1 MALIKFDDVSLAFGH
16 VALLDKVAL
25 QIDPGERVCLV
36 GRNGTGK
43 STLMQILRGAV
54 SPDDGSV
61 WRQQNIRIA
70 WLAQEVPADQ
80 TQSVFDVITG
90 GLEGVGALLAE
101 YHHVVLSLEEDAS
114 PAVLERLAELQ
125 NKLEAEDGWRLEQ
138 KVEDVISRLELPADK
153 LLSELSGGLKRRVML
168 AQALVTEPDL
178 LLLDEPTN
186 HLDLAGI
193 QWLEDFLL
201 SWNGSVLF
209 ITHDRAFLQK
219 LATRIV
225 ELDRGNLTSWPG
237 DYKNYLQKKEEALA
251 IEADHNAKFDKRLAQ
266 EEVWIRQGIKAR
278 RTRNEGRVR
287 ALQSMR
293 REYSDRRKVQGK
305 VSLNLE
311 NAERSGKL
319 VVEVENASAGY
330 DGTTIVRDFS
340 TRIQRGDRI
349 GIIGPNGAGKTT
361 LLKLL
366 LGELDPTQGTVQ
378 LGTKLEVAYFDQ
390 QRAVLDPKKT
400 VMDNLNSGSDTVTI
414 NGREKHI
421 ISYLQDF
428 LFPPQRIRSPVSSL
442 SGGERNRLL
451 LARLFTQPA
460 NLLVMDE
467 PTNDLDVETLE
478 LLEELLSEYK
488 GTLLLVSHDRA
499 FLDNVVTRT
508 LVFEGQGTVN
518 DYVGGYDDWLRQRQ
532 QPGSQIAAKKNK
544 AKTEKPGLEEV
555 SAEQKPAAAKVKKLS
570 YKAQRE
576 LDGLPARL
584 ELLETEQNSLQ
595 AQIAAPEFYQQDKN
609 DVAKILEKLER
620 VGNELEQCFA
630 RWEELEAEQAG

>member
-1 MALIKFDDVSLAFGH
+1 MALIKFDNVSLAFGH
-16 VALLDKVAL
+16 VALLDKVDF
-25 QIDPGERVCLV
+25 QIDPGERICLV

-43 STLMQILRGAV
+43 STLMQVLRGATL
-54 SPDDGSV
+54 PDDGSV
-61 WRQQNIRIA
+61 WRQQNLRISY
-70 WLAQEVPADQ
+70 LAQEVPADQ
-80 TQSVFDVITG
+80 TLSVFDVITA
-90 GLEGVGALLAE
+90 GLEGVGELLAE
-101 YHHVVLSLEEDAS
+101 YHHVVLSLEVDAS
-114 PAVLERLAELQ
+114 PAVLDRLSVLQ
-125 NKLEAEDGWRLEQ
+125 GKLEAEDGWRLEQ
-138 KVEDVISRLELPADK
+138 KVEDVISRLDLPADK

-193 QWLEDFLL
+193 QWLEEFLL
-201 SWNGSVLF
+201 GWNGSVLF
-209 ITHDRAFLQK
+209 ITHDRAFLQR

-225 ELDRGNLTSWPG
+225 ELDRGNISSWPG
-237 DYKNYLQKKEEALA
+237 DYKNYLIKKEEALA
-251 IEADHNAKFDKRLAQ
+251 VEADQNAKFDKRLAQ

-287 ALQSMR
+287 ALQALR

-305 VSLNLE
+305 VNLKLE
-311 NAERSGKL
+311 TADRSGKL
-319 VVEVENASAGY
+319 VVEVENASVGY
-330 DGTTIVRDFS
+330 DDKPIINNFS

-366 LGELDPTQGTVQ
+366 LGELQPSEGSVQ
-378 LGTKLEVAYFDQ
+378 LGTKLEIAYFDQ
-390 QRAVLDPKKT
+390 QRAVLDPSKT

-414 NGREKHI
+414 NGREKHV

-428 LFPPQRIRSPVSSL
+428 LFPAERVRSPVSSL

-478 LLEELLSEYK
+478 LLEELLGEYE

-518 DYVGGYDDWLRQRQ
+518 DYVGGYDDWLRQRR
-532 QPGSQIAAKKNK
+532 QPGAQSAVKTDKAKSSTETKSDTAAK
-544 AKTEKPGLEEV
+544 T
-555 SAEQKPAAAKVKKLS
+555 KKLS

-576 LDGLPARL
+576 LDGLPEKMEAL
-584 ELLETEQNSLQ
+584 EAEQNELQ
-595 AQIAAPEFYQQDKN
+595 EQINAPDFYQQDKELS
-609 DVAKILEKLER
+609 ATILERLEK

-630 RWEELEAEQAG
+630 RWEELEAGEGE

>member
-1 MALIKFDDVSLAFGH
+1 MALIKFDNVSLAFGH
-16 VALLDKVAL
+16 VALLDKVNL
-25 QIDPGERVCLV
+25 QIDPGERVCLL

-43 STLMQILRGAV
+43 STLMQVLRGTT
-54 SPDDGSV
+54 SPDDGNV

-70 WLAQEVPADQ
+70 WLAQEVPTDQ
-80 TQSVFDVITG
+80 AQSVFDVITA
-90 GLEGVGALLAE
+90 GLKGVGALLAE
-101 YHHVVLSLEEDAS
+101 YHHVVLSLESDAS

-125 NKLEAEDGWRLEQ
+125 SKLEAEDGWRLEQ

-209 ITHDRAFLQK
+209 ITHDRAFLQN

-225 ELDRGNLTSWPG
+225 ELDRGNLSSWPG

-287 ALQSMR
+287 ALKAMR
-293 REYSDRRKVQGK
+293 REYSDRRKVQGT

-319 VVEVENASAGY
+319 VVEVENASVGY
-330 DGTTIVRDFS
+330 DGSTIVRDFS

-366 LGELDPTQGTVQ
+366 LGELEPSQGTVQ
-378 LGTKLEVAYFDQ
+378 LGTKLEIAYFDQ
-390 QRAVLDPKKT
+390 QRAVLDPEKT
-400 VMDNLNSGSDTVTI
+400 VMDNLNSGSDMVTI
-414 NGREKHI
+414 NGREKHA

-428 LFPPQRIRSPVSSL
+428 LFPPQRVRSPVSSL

-478 LLEELLSEYK
+478 LLEELLCEYK

-508 LVFEGQGTVN
+508 LVFEGQGRVN

-532 QPGSQIAAKKNK
+532 QSGLQHAAKTKNSRSEEEIE
-544 AKTEKPGLEEV
+544 AEK
-555 SAEQKPAAAKVKKLS
+555 KPTIARVKKLS

-584 ELLETEQNSLQ
+584 ESLETEQNSLQ
-595 AQIAAPEFYQQDKN
+595 AQIAAPEFYQQDK
-609 DVAKILEKLER
+609 DEVAKTLARLER

-630 RWEELEAEQAG
+630 RWEELESEEAD